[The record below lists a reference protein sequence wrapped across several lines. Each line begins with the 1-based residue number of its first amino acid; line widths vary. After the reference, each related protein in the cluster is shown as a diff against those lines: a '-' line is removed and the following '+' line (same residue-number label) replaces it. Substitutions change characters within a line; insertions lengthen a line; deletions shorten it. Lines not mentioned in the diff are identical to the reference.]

1 MEYILLIWIGEFLY
15 FEDTYINR
23 HACTTNAELI
33 LSKQHQY
40 SYICA
45 PHTRE
50 NRMRNVK
57 GVFNKNMLKK
67 KK

>member
-1 MEYILLIWIGEFLY
+1 MEYLLLIWIGEFLY
-15 FEDTYINR
+15 FEDSYPNR
-23 HACTTNAELI
+23 YACTSNAELI
-33 LSKQHQY
+33 LNKQHQY

-45 PHTRE
+45 PDTRE

-67 KK
+67 